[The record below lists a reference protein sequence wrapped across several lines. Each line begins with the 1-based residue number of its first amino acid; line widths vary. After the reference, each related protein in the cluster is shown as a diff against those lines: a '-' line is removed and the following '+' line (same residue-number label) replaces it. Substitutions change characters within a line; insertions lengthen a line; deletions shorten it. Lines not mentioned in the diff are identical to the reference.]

1 LKSVK
6 LTRIVE
12 MKSFLKSIKWISTLF
27 AGGKPLRIPHRDPSA
42 SERYNEIQAIP
53 VLIFGAGEL
62 GAAYLE
68 NLRRHLPQYR
78 ACGFVDDD
86 PDKTGTSVAGC
97 PVLGLGDSL
106 PRWIQELDIRQ
117 VFIAVNNINGSSLNR
132 VIGLCRKARVPC
144 RRVASVTDLVTHEIY
159 ASRAREIEIIDL
171 LNRDPVYLDMT
182 SIRSML
188 KGKRILVTGAGGS
201 IGSELCR
208 QILDFEPASMIMVE
222 KGENPLH
229 DLTTL
234 IRPRKKPG
242 TETHFIFGCV
252 TNREKMESAFYQFQP
267 QIVFHA
273 AAHKHVPLME
283 DNADEA
289 VINNIHGTRVTA
301 DLSHQLG
308 VETFVMVSTDKVVRP
323 TSVMGMTK
331 KLAENYIQWIG
342 GRSTTRFLTVRF
354 GNVLGTNSSV
364 VPLFQ
369 KQIENGGPVTVTHPQ
384 MKRYFM
390 LIHEAAQLILQAAT
404 MGAGREIFM
413 LEMGN
418 PVKILDLARKMILL
432 AGFEP
437 GRDIQIVFPGTRP
450 GEKLNEE
457 LVGPGENLLPTEHN
471 KIHVLNSQANFPD
484 QWVRSLENLC
494 QKALRYE
501 S

>member
-1 LKSVK
+1 LGHSDSLV
-6 LTRIVE
+6 RWV
-12 MKSFLKSIKWISTLF
+12 
-27 AGGKPLRIPHRDPSA
+27 
-42 SERYNEIQAIP
+42 Q
-53 VLIFGAGEL
+53 EL
-62 GAAYLE
+62 G
-68 NLRRHLPQYR
+68 
-78 ACGFVDDD
+78 
-86 PDKTGTSVAGC
+86 
-97 PVLGLGDSL
+97 
-106 PRWIQELDIRQ
+106 IRQ
-117 VFIAVNNINGSSLNR
+117 VYIAANNIKGSSLNR
-132 VIGLCRKARVPC
+132 VIGLCRQVRVPC
-144 RRVASVTDLVTHEIY
+144 RRVASVTDLVTHEIH
-159 ASRAREIEIIDL
+159 ASRARDIEIVDL

-182 SIRSML
+182 SISGLL

-208 QILDFEPASMIMVE
+208 QILDFEPASMVMVE

-242 TETHFIFGCV
+242 TATHFIFGCV
-252 TNREKMESAFYQFQP
+252 TNREKMESVFYQFQP
-267 QIVFHA
+267 EIVFHA

-289 VINNIHGTRVTA
+289 VINNIQGTRVTA

-342 GRSTTRFLTVRF
+342 RRSSTRFLTVRF

-369 KQIENGGPVTVTHPQ
+369 KQIDNGGPVTVTHPQ

-413 LEMGN
+413 LEMGD
-418 PVKILDLARKMILL
+418 PVRILDLARKMILL
-432 AGFEP
+432 AGYEP
-437 GRDIQIVFPGTRP
+437 GRDIQIVFPGMRP
-450 GEKLNEE
+450 GEKLKEE
-457 LVGPGENLLPTEHN
+457 LIGPGENRVPTNHN
-471 KIHVLNSQANFPD
+471 KIHMLSSPVNFPD
-484 QWVRSLENLC
+484 PWIKSLESLC

-501 S
+501 SVNVKKELRAFVEAENNRLPLSTP